1 MRRKRERLGNRR
13 PVRRTL
19 EMAKQMF
26 DIWGLSSSR
35 IIGDSEVIH
44 GLDFVGM

>member
-1 MRRKRERLGNRR
+1 MRWKRERLGNKR
-13 PVRRTL
+13 PVRTL

-35 IIGDSEVIH
+35 IIGNSEVIH